1 MPAPLGMIYICFNFV
16 RGRRPVIKPIL
27 FWKKEK
33 DKWVVVCCLEFN
45 HHKGC
50 WKSKEVIFL
59 PKHLLSNH
67 FYPKTLKKS
76 TKLIVNSEK
85 PEHHLKKPKSTCR
98 SLFLWVFR
106 DKNKHLQTPF
116 IEWNPLT
123 PKLIFLWPKSVLTN
137 YFLSPQPASNNF
149 LSLLWN
155 SWSKKWEK

>member
-1 MPAPLGMIYICFNFV
+1 MRKEPENICLSAHACTLRHDLPLDMIYICFNFV
-16 RGRRPVIKPIL
+16 LGQTTCHEAIFFLYSTTTKVA
-27 FWKKEK
+27 EK
-33 DKWVVVCCLEFN
+33 
-45 HHKGC
+45 
-50 WKSKEVIFL
+50 SREVIVL
-59 PKHLLSNH
+59 PKHPLSNH
-67 FYPKTLKKS
+67 FNPNTLKKS

-149 LSLLWN
+149 LSLL
-155 SWSKKWEK
+155 